1 VVLLKLL
8 LRMKTGLLVK
18 KGNAGMLAGA
28 IIEMLS
34 NTERT
39 REMGKTA
46 KSHAEK
52 IFSVKKYVNAYNQL
66 YKRLVAENPPESGE

>member
-1 VVLLKLL
+1 
-8 LRMKTGLLVK
+8 
-18 KGNAGMLAGA
+18 
-28 IIEMLS
+28 
-34 NTERT
+34 
-39 REMGKTA
+39 MGKTA